1 METTENPCRILIVD
15 DQESMRLLLAH
26 YVTQELHAQVEL
38 AGTCEAAL
46 HLAEHKTYDVILLD
60 LLMPGI
66 GGFEVL
72 KSIRAGSANK
82 TTPVIVISILV
93 TSLMGEGAM
102 AYDHAIEL
110 GADAFVSKPVAYNA
124 LIAAVKAAVA
134 KAQQRET
141 VVVRK

>member
-1 METTENPCRILIVD
+1 METAESPCRILIVD

-26 YVTQELHAQVEL
+26 YVSQELHAEVEL

-46 HLAEHKTYDVILLD
+46 RLAEQKTYDVILLD
-60 LLMPGI
+60 LLMPGV

-72 KSIRAGSANK
+72 KSIRADSANK

-124 LIAAVKAAVA
+124 LIAAVKAALA
-134 KAQQRET
+134 KAQQREV
-141 VVVRK
+141 VVVRV